1 MRNDRKKTFT
11 LIATVLMV
19 ILMLGNAV
27 YAGIEVEAPEYKIVG
42 LPEGSSWIAE
52 IVVDEDALGDISV
65 TGYDEIREEYLSTRG
80 EGYLKADQAL
90 DEYCSSHGLCRTYN
104 TRFSDDPVN
113 EDGAWGL
120 STISRHGA
128 TFSYSEGDGKVI
140 QRIAVYIPDTG
151 DLAVSEPVT
160 DAWDRIQNR
169 CLCID
174 CSDISNGNL
183 KFTGVNVELLAYWC
197 ENSIVIAFALVF
209 DLIAVIVLSL
219 VKKKG
224 VWSIVVIDL
233 MINLLLTF
241 IVYFIVPHNILVPFK
256 QISHQEVFI
265 RLMRIRPV
273 AVLIES
279 AAYILFGKRTG
290 GAALFDKKGSA
301 ILYAVLAN
309 LVSLLGAM
317 IVFNFMNPF
326 DSIPMW

>member
-1 MRNDRKKTFT
+1 MN
-11 LIATVLMV
+11 
-19 ILMLGNAV
+19 
-27 YAGIEVEAPEYKIVG
+27 
-42 LPEGSSWIAE
+42 
-52 IVVDEDALGDISV
+52 
-65 TGYDEIREEYLSTRG
+65 EE
-80 EGYLKADQAL
+80 
-90 DEYCSSHGLCRTYN
+90 
-104 TRFSDDPVN
+104 
-113 EDGAWGL
+113 GAWELPVQGYNGM
-120 STISRHGA
+120 TA
-128 TFSYSEGDGKVI
+128 SYAEADGRVVA
-140 QRIAVYIPDTG
+140 RIAVYIPDTG

-174 CSDISNGNL
+174 CSDIANGNL

-219 VKKKG
+219 VKKKD

-256 QISHQEVFI
+256 QISHQDVFI

-279 AAYILFGKRTG
+279 AAYILFGKRSG

>member
-1 MRNDRKKTFT
+1 MRTNRSKTAIMIT
-11 LIATVLMV
+11 TILVV

-27 YAGIEVEAPEYKIVG
+27 YAGIEVEAPEYKMVG
-42 LPEGSSWIAE
+42 LPEGSAWIAE
-52 IVVDEDALGDISV
+52 IVVDEEALGDITV
-65 TGYDEIREEYLSTRG
+65 NAFDEKHEGYLSSRG
-80 EGYLKADQAL
+80 EKYLKADQAL

-104 TRFSDDPVN
+104 TRFSDDTVN
-113 EDGAWGL
+113 EDGAWVFL
-120 STISRHGA
+120 VQ
-128 TFSYSEGDGKVI
+128 SYIGMTPADGRVVE
-140 QRIAVYIPDTG
+140 RIAVYVPDTG

-233 MINLLLTF
+233 IINLLLAV
-241 IVYFIVPHNILVPFK
+241 IAYFIVPHNILVPYK
-256 QISHQEVFI
+256 QISHQAVFI
-265 RLMRIRPV
+265 RLLRTRPV

-279 AAYILFGKRTG
+279 AAYILFGKRSKG
-290 GAALFDKKGSA
+290 ALFDKKETA
-301 ILYAVLAN
+301 IMYAVLAN

-317 IVFNFMNPF
+317 IVFNSTNPF